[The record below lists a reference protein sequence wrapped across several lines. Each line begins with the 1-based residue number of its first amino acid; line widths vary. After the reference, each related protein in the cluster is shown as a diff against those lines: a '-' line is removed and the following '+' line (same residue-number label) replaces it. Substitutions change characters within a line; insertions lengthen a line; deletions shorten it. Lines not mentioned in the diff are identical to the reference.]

1 MRTLSIALTVGKIL
15 CAGTMMCTVSAA
27 YARPDTRSMT
37 CARTQALIKGDHAV
51 VLTTGPDTYDRFVR
65 QFGNECD
72 WPEVPVSTTVPTRDG
87 ECPVHRCEEPVNLP
101 D

>member
-1 MRTLSIALTVGKIL
+1 MRTPSIALTVGKIL
-15 CAGTMMCTVSAA
+15 WVGTLLCSASAA
-27 YARPDTRSMT
+27 YARSDARAMT
-37 CARTQALIKGDHAV
+37 CAQTQALINTDHAA

-72 WPEVPVSTTVPTRDG
+72 WPEVPISTAIRTKDG
-87 ECPVHRCEEPVNLP
+87 ECRVYRCEEPINLP

>member
-1 MRTLSIALTVGKIL
+1 M
-15 CAGTMMCTVSAA
+15 
-27 YARPDTRSMT
+27 
-37 CARTQALIKGDHAV
+37 

-72 WPEVPVSTTVPTRDG
+72 WPEVPMSITVPAKDG
-87 ECPVHRCEEPVNLP
+87 ECRVYRCEAPVGLP

>member
-1 MRTLSIALTVGKIL
+1 MRTLSITLIAGMIACAASTAL
-15 CAGTMMCTVSAA
+15 
-27 YARPDTRSMT
+27 ARQDTRVMT
-37 CARTQALIKGDHAV
+37 CAQAQTLIQSHHAA

-72 WPEVPVSTTVPTRDG
+72 WPEVPISIPVPTRDG
-87 ECPVHRCEEPVNLP
+87 ECRLYRCEEPPFKLP